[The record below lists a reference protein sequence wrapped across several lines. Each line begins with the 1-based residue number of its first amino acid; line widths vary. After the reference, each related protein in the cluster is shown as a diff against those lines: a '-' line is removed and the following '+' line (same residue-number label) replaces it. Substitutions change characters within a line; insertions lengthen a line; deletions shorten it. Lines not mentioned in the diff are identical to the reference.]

1 MRRGAKSPAEYTGRG
16 RIVLLWVG
24 GILLCLMTLVLIPLV
39 LLTAQLSIKTVSTFL
54 QGQSDLSTTDR
65 LSLIA
70 AEVAAA
76 TFLLAVLAAVFAIL
90 AYAVSTR
97 TPNIE
102 VSFVFPG
109 CAPNKPVVSRGAA
122 DANPGIPLQTR
133 AGAAGPLSAAV
144 MLISKNRWTAEHLLL
159 RVWLSGMTL
168 PATWS
173 SQHWD
178 KDYATPAGSSV
189 EIFQLREPY
198 PRVYGQIPAH
208 VWPID
213 FTNLRLASP
222 NPVIVYFVTA
232 HGGYL
237 RIKKI
242 PVVVE

>member
-1 MRRGAKSPAEYTGRG
+1 L
-16 RIVLLWVG
+16 IVA
-24 GILLCLMTLVLIPLV
+24 GI
-39 LLTAQLSIKTVSTFL
+39 
-54 QGQSDLSTTDR
+54 
-65 LSLIA
+65 
-70 AEVAAA
+70 AAA
-76 TFLLAVLAAVFAIL
+76 TFLLAVLAAIFAIL

-97 TPNIE
+97 TPNLD
-102 VSFVFPG
+102 VSFTFPG
-109 CAPNKPVVSRGAA
+109 CEPNKPMVSRGPA
-122 DANPGIPLQTR
+122 DANPGILLQPR
-133 AGAAGPLSAAV
+133 AGAAGPLSARI
-144 MLISKNRWTAEHLLL
+144 MLNSKNRWTAENLLL
-159 RVWLSGMTL
+159 RVWVRGMTL

-173 SQHWD
+173 SPHWD

-213 FTNLRLASP
+213 FTNLRLTGP
-222 NPVIVYFVTA
+222 NPMIVYFVTA